1 MLVDFGAISDDSR
14 IWVYAS
20 PNKLN
25 NDQQNHISN
34 FLSTHIQ
41 NWEAHKVPLTAAVTI
56 LENHFIVIALDE
68 DINKASGCSI
78 DTLQH
83 KIQEL
88 EGYLSVSLTNRLNV
102 FCLIDG
108 VIVCVPSIKLSATA
122 QEDTLFYD
130 LTIQKKSD
138 LDSYLKPI
146 KMGWCRYLL
155 DRES

>member
-20 PNKLN
+20 PIKLN

-34 FLSTHIQ
+34 FLSNHIQ

-56 LENHFIVIALDE
+56 LENHFIIIALDE

-78 DTLQH
+78 DTLHH

-88 EGYLSVSLTNRLNV
+88 EDYLSVSLTNRLNV
-102 FCLIDG
+102 FCLLDRK
-108 VIVCVPSIKLSATA
+108 IVCVPSTKLSVTA
-122 QEDTLFYD
+122 QEDTFFYD
-130 LTIQKKSD
+130 LTIQKKYE
-138 LDSYLKPI
+138 LDTYLKPI
-146 KMGWCRYLL
+146 RKGWCKHLVML
-155 DRES
+155 D